1 MARSTTPESHEAPP
15 ERIRERKP
23 AVPIF
28 SPAVLET
35 YRRIGRR
42 MRMAREIMY
51 ESQTEFARVMCV
63 DTSTISKVEA
73 GERMLGVLSL
83 MSAGEKLRT
92 GTDFLLK
99 GDLRLVSTP
108 LLLKLVQL
116 HPDLLAEHELAF
128 GPLQP
133 RIPEGVGLAPRRRGG
148 MDTARQAPA
157 RSTASCSDTP
167 RDQ

>member
-1 MARSTTPESHEAPP
+1 MAKSTRHEDRKETPPQL
-15 ERIRERKP
+15 RERKP

-51 ESQTEFARVMCV
+51 ESQTEFARAMRV

-83 MSAGEKLRT
+83 MSAAEKLRT
-92 GTDFLLK
+92 RNDFLLR

-116 HPDLLAEHELAF
+116 HPELLVEHELAF

-133 RIPEGVGLAPRRRGG
+133 RIPEGAGLAPRRRGG
-148 MDTARQAPA
+148 TDMERQAPA
-157 RSTASCSDTP
+157 RSTASCSDIP